1 MIKAWVCQK
10 RYASSFISF
19 ASSHIFL
26 SWLVSNFSCFI
37 FVVELPCWWST
48 LFKTKKMLT
57 KVTLKEFMRIL
68 PQLEFAIK
76 RLVNLKN
83 HYYSSMLFGTWKKT
97 SLNQLDAVD
106 YCTTDAIWWL
116 LSKSFFNYVFF
127 LSLFFYAQILFH
139 IIFSKPIFIVSCWY
153 YDVVISPYCLLHC
166 CWSIFDP

>member
-1 MIKAWVCQK
+1 
-10 RYASSFISF
+10 
-19 ASSHIFL
+19 
-26 SWLVSNFSCFI
+26 
-37 FVVELPCWWST
+37 
-48 LFKTKKMLT
+48 MLT

-127 LSLFFYAQILFH
+127 LSLFFSMHRFFFTSYFQSLFSLCPAD
-139 IIFSKPIFIVSCWY
+139 IMMWWFPPIVSSI
-153 YDVVISPYCLLHC
+153 VV
-166 CWSIFDP
+166 DPFLTPKMLWFGDFSWPFFIWILICENFSHEKSTEAKKKKIL

>member
-1 MIKAWVCQK
+1 
-10 RYASSFISF
+10 
-19 ASSHIFL
+19 
-26 SWLVSNFSCFI
+26 
-37 FVVELPCWWST
+37 
-48 LFKTKKMLT
+48 MLT

-83 HYYSSMLFGTWKKT
+83 HNYSSMLFGTWKKT

-139 IIFSKPIFIVSCWY
+139 IILSKPIFIVSCWY
-153 YDVVISPYCLLHC
+153 AMWWFPPIVSSIVV
-166 CWSIFDP
+166 DPFLTPKMLWFGDFSWPFFIWILICENFSHEKSTEAKKKGLFIEGEKNPQKRAVAMQ